1 MPILLSFELKRV
13 ACTSYPLCWTNYL
26 NKWSSKYDYGNCMIN
41 GLNCLS
47 GYLRPPL
54 GLFVEFFW
62 RAYLF
67 LRPCRTHTCPS
78 WVKAGRWSSVTERGS
93 KATVR
98 RLLGSPE
105 LFPWAPDVL
114 TFLSVSGYC
123 SGSFSGM
130 TTGSV
135 WLRIFPCLY
144 TQLAELRPKLTVTFL

>member
-1 MPILLSFELKRV
+1 MPLLLSFELKRV
-13 ACTSYPLCWTNYL
+13 ACTCYPLCWINYL
-26 NKWSSKYDYGNCMIN
+26 KEWSSKYDYSNCMIN

-62 RAYLF
+62 RAYLL

-78 WVKAGRWSSVTERGS
+78 WVKAGRWRSVTERGC
-93 KATVR
+93 KAIVR

-114 TFLSVSGYC
+114 TFLSASGYR

-135 WLRIFPCLY
+135 WLRIFPACIHSWLS
-144 TQLAELRPKLTVTFL
+144 